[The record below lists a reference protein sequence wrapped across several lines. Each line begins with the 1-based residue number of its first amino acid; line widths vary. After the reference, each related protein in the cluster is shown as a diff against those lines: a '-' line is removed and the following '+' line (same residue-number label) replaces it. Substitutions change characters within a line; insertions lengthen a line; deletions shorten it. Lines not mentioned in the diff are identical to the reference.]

1 MITFSAFQSLGEDEK
16 LDLLVEYMDTYQIG
30 EIAAH
35 WHKTVTEIFNMQ
47 MDLIRSRE
55 KKDDP
60 DFESRELSEMG
71 KSLNMMTY
79 DQLKALSPT
88 DRAKLILKYHEM
100 VEGKT
105 GLLADCLGIEKKRMY
120 NLIYASKKKIAESTK
135 KREDVMMSSK
145 ETMDYNEENIDH
157 LKLVMDIIE
166 NDMSVELNGEGSG
179 KKVSTML
186 RSIASAIDDTGG
198 IMRVDLKIKRP
209 E

>member
-35 WHKTVTEIFNMQ
+35 WHKSVTDIFNMQ
-47 MDLIRSRE
+47 MDLIRERE

-88 DRAKLILKYHEM
+88 DRAVIILKYHEM

-105 GLLADCLGIEKKRMY
+105 GLLAKCLGIESKRAY
-120 NLIYASKKKIAESTK
+120 NLIYTSKKRLEEINQ
-135 KREDVMMSSK
+135 KREDVQMTTQN
-145 ETMDYNEENIDH
+145 EADYSEENIDH
-157 LKLVMDIIE
+157 LRLVMNMIE
-166 NDMSVELNGEGSG
+166 NDMAVELNGEGSG
-179 KKVSTML
+179 HKVSTLL

-198 IMRVDLKIKRP
+198 IMKVDLKIKRP